1 MAEETQKRSYNPK
14 MFWDKIKEKTNN
26 ARAKMQDEI
35 IQDVKEQRNDEFK
48 SDMAQNRQAKDNLL
62 NWQSMLRKGRKTE
75 VPEEYVEEE
84 IDVPEVESHVEDLP
98 DEDINEKELIVE
110 HPQEEEILQEDTLTP
125 NDNTVSGGTDIT
137 PPPADEDNTSYDKS
151 LAEQPAGDL
160 SDRETLSSVDNKPF
174 DESDVID
181 PEDMEQDVVTDEE
194 IGLNQNEDVPLETDE
209 GTYEKTDEEENEES
223 PKEEGEMTDEE
234 ALEEA
239 RMLAQDDLE
248 GFRMKGKDWSKL
260 TTKEKLEVIKI
271 FKEGKRPE
279 GDTYNN
285 KSEDTTNNYEAYT
298 HYPTALKIAEDIR
311 EGASTALNRV
321 ERAAQQNLA
330 GGESI
335 NNAVSR
341 NAIPH
346 YDYRTFFK

>member
-35 IQDVKEQRNDEFK
+35 IQDVREQKNDEFK
-48 SDMAQNRQAKDNLL
+48 SNMAQNRQAKDNLL

-84 IDVPEVESHVEDLP
+84 EIDVPEVETHVEDLP
-98 DEDINEKELIVE
+98 KEDINEKELIVE
-110 HPQEEEILQEDTLTP
+110 HPQEEEIPQ
-125 NDNTVSGGTDIT
+125 
-137 PPPADEDNTSYDKS
+137 
-151 LAEQPAGDL
+151 
-160 SDRETLSSVDNKPF
+160 
-174 DESDVID
+174 
-181 PEDMEQDVVTDEE
+181 MEQDIVTDEE
-194 IGLNQNEDVPLETDE
+194 IGLNQKEDVPPETDE
-209 GTYEKTDEEENEES
+209 KTNEETDEEENEES
-223 PKEEGEMTDEE
+223 PEKTDGKSPEKEGEMTDEE

-285 KSEDTTNNYEAYT
+285 KSEDTTNNYQAYS
-298 HYPTALKIAEDIR
+298 HYPTALKVAEDIR

>member
-1 MAEETQKRSYNPK
+1 MAEEENVPGQSYKHYPQSPK
-14 MFWDKIKEKTNN
+14 LVWDKSLQKLGGYINDIKQNRNAKKELEKMAERNKALKANKNVSDWQYFSNKGKGLEVPDPYKEK
-26 ARAKMQDEI
+26 
-35 IQDVKEQRNDEFK
+35 
-48 SDMAQNRQAKDNLL
+48 
-62 NWQSMLRKGRKTE
+62 
-75 VPEEYVEEE
+75 

-98 DEDINEKELIVE
+98 EEDVNEKELIVE
-110 HPQEEEILQEDTLTP
+110 HPQEDTLTP
-125 NDNTVSGGTDIT
+125 SENTVSGETDIT
-137 PPPADEDNTSYDKS
+137 PPPIDEDNTSYDKS
-151 LAEQPAGDL
+151 LAEQPIGDL

-181 PEDMEQDVVTDEE
+181 PEDMEQDIVTDEE
-194 IGLNQNEDVPLETDE
+194 IGLNQKEDVPPETNEETDE
-209 GTYEKTDEEENEES
+209 KENEES
-223 PKEEGEMTDEE
+223 PKKENEMTDEE

-285 KSEDTTNNYEAYT
+285 KSEDTTNNYQAYS
-298 HYPTALKIAEDIR
+298 HYPTALKVAEDIR